1 MDRIDLIA
9 SLAKGSK
16 CVVDVGCDHAY
27 TAIRAVKYYGCE
39 TAIACDINEGPL
51 KKAEE
56 SILEYNLEGRI
67 KTVLSDGLKEIIDDF
82 DTVIIAGMGG
92 NLIKDILK
100 ESYNKIYGKKIIVEA
115 NKDSAVV
122 RKYLTDNGF
131 MISKEY
137 AITDNDKYYEII
149 VFKNGICDYS
159 SKEIKYGPLLLSNK
173 PEAFINHYQALI
185 NTLSKGLNDIND
197 LQKKKDLERTISEL
211 NEVIGISF
219 NEKEYINDTKNYYRT
234 FWIDDETRPTI
245 IISAGGGYQYT
256 SPREEIPVMKK
267 YHEKGYHVVIVN
279 YRETKED
286 RYPLPQSYLAYVIGL
301 IQDDYHVS
309 KLIGIGFS
317 AGGHCMLE
325 VNCHNKD
332 YGIRRC
338 DLLILGY
345 PVITSNELYSHQGSF
360 KNLLF
365 EKYGDEKL
373 MNYLSLETQ
382 IDESMPDLFLW
393 GTFTDESVNV
403 MNSLL
408 LLEAYKKNHLNA
420 EYHLFPL
427 GGHGLSVANEE
438 SSQGNSEKVIPYV
451 EDWVAYSLK
460 WLDYKLKL
468 S

>member
-27 TAIRAVKYYGCE
+27 ASIRAVKYYGCE
-39 TAIACDINEGPL
+39 SAIACDINEGPL
-51 KKAEE
+51 KSAQE
-56 SILEYNLEGRI
+56 SIIENHLEDKI
-67 KTVLSDGLKEIIDDF
+67 KTVLSDGLKEIIDEF
-82 DTVIIAGMGG
+82 DTVIVAGMGG
-92 NLIKDILK
+92 SLIRDILR

-115 NKDSAVV
+115 NKDSDIV

-137 AITDNDKYYEII
+137 AITDNGKYYEII

-159 SKEIKYGPLLLSNK
+159 EKEIKYGPMLLANK
-173 PEAFINHYQALI
+173 PEAFIKHYEALI
-185 NTLSKGLNDIND
+185 NVLSKGLSEIKDPM
-197 LQKKKDLERTISEL
+197 KKKNLERNISEL
-211 NEVIGISF
+211 NEIIGISF
-219 NEKEYINDTKNYYRT
+219 NEKEYINGTSNYYRT

-256 SPREEIPVMKK
+256 SPREEEPVMKK

-279 YRETKED
+279 YRETKDEA
-286 RYPLPQSYLAYVIGL
+286 YPLPQSYLAYVIGL

-309 KLIGIGFS
+309 KLIGLGFS

-332 YGIRRC
+332 YNIRRC
-338 DLLILGY
+338 DLLMLAY
-345 PVITSNELYSHQGSF
+345 PVVTSDERYSHKGSF
-360 KNLLF
+360 EHILF
-365 EKYGDEKL
+365 EKYGDPKL

-382 IDESMPDLFLW
+382 IDDSMPDLFLW
-393 GTFTDESVNV
+393 GTFTDSSVNV

-408 LLEAYKKNHLNA
+408 LLEAYKKHNLNA

-427 GGHGLSVANEE
+427 GPHGLSVANIE
-438 SSQGNSEKVIPYV
+438 SAQGNEEKIIPYV
-451 EDWVAYSLK
+451 EDWVSYSLK
-460 WLDYKLKL
+460 WLEYKLK
-468 S
+468 